1 MILRKLQ
8 SLQSLPF
15 FKSLKSLKSFYDHR
29 VYSGV
34 MVAIAAVVF
43 LIFLSPYF
51 IDLDKYRPEIEN
63 QIQEKFFIKI
73 KINEKI
79 SYKPFLRPHIEL
91 FSVDIFDG
99 NKKEEVYLGNIYK
112 INLRINIFNIIFKKF
127 YINDLEIRDGIIEVD
142 GNYFDNFFKNNDVI
156 KELKVIKID
165 NLDFKYSSS
174 KNSIEISDIDSE
186 IVFDQGSVKKFN
198 LTGNLFSLP
207 ITSTFHGSK
216 NKDKNIGKLFI
227 ESPDLKF
234 YLDANLTSIN
244 FLKNEFL
251 GNAKIRFANTLSTI
265 GLNNLTL
272 QFNFDLKDEF
282 AELNNILVNSFLY
295 KGTGNAKVSLKPRL
309 AFESEF
315 NFVDTNFKKLSNSD
329 LKDNL
334 VRHKLFDI
342 HDDFYGVFKLNF
354 KNMVT
359 NHNLFSDAN
368 AVVVVEGGDVNV
380 KELNLISKSNDQLK
394 LNGRFITQ
402 NRETIFFFNSQIN
415 LKNVKNFYKNT
426 NGAREKIALLPND
439 TFSGKMSADLN
450 MKKGRIVI
458 NEMVGDNNK
467 KFSRVSLNTIQEE
480 FNLRLNKDIMNI
492 LDARIYSFLF

>member
-156 KELKVIKID
+156 KDLKVIKID

-198 LTGNLFSLP
+198 LTGNLFNLP

-334 VRHKLFDI
+334 VRHKLFNI

>member
-8 SLQSLPF
+8 SLQS
-15 FKSLKSLKSFYDHR
+15 FYDHK

-34 MVAIAAVVF
+34 MVAIAAIVF

-112 INLRINIFNIIFKKF
+112 INLRINIFNIIFRKF

-142 GNYFDNFFKNNDVI
+142 GNYFDNFFKNNDII
-156 KELKVIKID
+156 KDLKVIKID

-198 LTGNLFSLP
+198 LTGNLFNLP

-315 NFVDTNFKKLSNSD
+315 NFIDTNFKKLSNSD

-334 VRHKLFDI
+334 VRHKLFNI

-368 AVVVVEGGDVNV
+368 ALVIVEGGDVNV

-394 LNGRFITQ
+394 INGRFITQ

-415 LKNVKNFYKNT
+415 LKNVRNFYKNT

-439 TFSGKMSADLN
+439 ILSAKMSADLN

-458 NEMVGDNNK
+458 NEIVGGNSK

-480 FNLRLNKDIMNI
+480 FNLRLNKDILNI

>member
-8 SLQSLPF
+8 SLEFLR
-15 FKSLKSLKSFYDHR
+15 SLKSLKSFYNHKI
-29 VYSGV
+29 YSGI
-34 MVAIAAVVF
+34 MVAIAAIVF

-51 IDLDKYRPEIEN
+51 IDLEKYRSEIES

-99 NKKEEVYLGNIYK
+99 NKKEDVYLGNIYK
-112 INLRINIFNIIFKKF
+112 INLRINIFNIIFRKF
-127 YINDLEIRDGIIEVD
+127 NINDIEIRDGIIEVD

-186 IVFDQGSVKKFN
+186 IIFDQGNIKKFD
-198 LTGNLFSLP
+198 LTGNLFNLP
-207 ITSTFHGSK
+207 IAANFQGSK
-216 NKDKNIGKLFI
+216 DKDKSIGKLLV

-234 YLDANLTSIN
+234 YLDANLNNIN
-244 FLKNEFL
+244 FLKNEFI
-251 GNAKIRFANTLSTI
+251 GNGRIRFANTLSTI

-295 KGTGNAKVSLKPRL
+295 KGTGNAKISIKPKL
-309 AFESEF
+309 AFEGEF
-315 NFVDTNFKKLSNSD
+315 NFIDTNFKKLSNGD

-334 VRHKLFDI
+334 VHHKLFNI

-368 AVVVVEGGDVNV
+368 ALVIVEGGDVNV

-394 LNGRFITQ
+394 INGRFITQ

-415 LKNVKNFYKNT
+415 LKNVRNFYKNT

-439 TFSGKMSADLN
+439 TLSAKMSADLN
-450 MKKGRIVI
+450 MKKGRIII
-458 NEMVGDNNK
+458 NEIIGDNNK

-480 FNLRLNKDIMNI
+480 FNLRLNKDILNI

>member
-1 MILRKLQ
+1 MLFPPTKV
-8 SLQSLPF
+8 
-15 FKSLKSLKSFYDHR
+15 LK
-29 VYSGV
+29 
-34 MVAIAAVVF
+34 
-43 LIFLSPYF
+43 P
-51 IDLDKYRPEIEN
+51 
-63 QIQEKFFIKI
+63 
-73 KINEKI
+73 
-79 SYKPFLRPHIEL
+79 
-91 FSVDIFDG
+91 
-99 NKKEEVYLGNIYK
+99 
-112 INLRINIFNIIFKKF
+112 
-127 YINDLEIRDGIIEVD
+127 
-142 GNYFDNFFKNNDVI
+142 
-156 KELKVIKID
+156 
-165 NLDFKYSSS
+165 
-174 KNSIEISDIDSE
+174 
-186 IVFDQGSVKKFN
+186 QGSVKKFN
-198 LTGNLFSLP
+198 LTGNLFNLP

-329 LKDNL
+329 LKGNL
-334 VRHKLFDI
+334 VRHKLFNI

>member
-1 MILRKLQ
+1 
-8 SLQSLPF
+8 
-15 FKSLKSLKSFYDHR
+15 
-29 VYSGV
+29 

-198 LTGNLFSLP
+198 LTGNLFNLP

-315 NFVDTNFKKLSNSD
+315 NFLDTNFKKLSNSD

-334 VRHKLFDI
+334 VRHKLFNI

>member
-1 MILRKLQ
+1 
-8 SLQSLPF
+8 
-15 FKSLKSLKSFYDHR
+15 
-29 VYSGV
+29 

-112 INLRINIFNIIFKKF
+112 INLRINIFNIIFRKF

-142 GNYFDNFFKNNDVI
+142 GNYFDNFFKNNDII
-156 KELKVIKID
+156 KDLKVIKID

-198 LTGNLFSLP
+198 LTGNLFNLP

-334 VRHKLFDI
+334 VRHKLFNI